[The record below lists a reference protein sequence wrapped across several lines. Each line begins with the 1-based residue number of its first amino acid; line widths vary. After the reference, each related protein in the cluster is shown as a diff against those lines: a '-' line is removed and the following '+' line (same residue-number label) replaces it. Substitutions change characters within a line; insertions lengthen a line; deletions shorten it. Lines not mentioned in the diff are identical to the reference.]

1 VADRNTH
8 PLMLDAIAVHHAD
21 ALPLLRSIL
30 AHPNVGGVTLAKFV
44 GTDNAV
50 LLDAIAQNQR
60 ALGGC
65 PEVARK
71 LLVNPYLDHALRGR
85 IASLFGETETSPR
98 LDEPLPETGSEPEE
112 GAPFEA
118 AETSGEETS
127 GEEFSAEESPI
138 EKTGGEEEAFLS
150 PEEIEKIEL
159 PSDIPEEL
167 LGDDREVSDGKNI
180 FALVQKLSIA
190 EKIKLATLGSK
201 SARRIL
207 ARDTNR
213 LVVTAVVRSPKIRED
228 EIAALAQDKAM
239 PDDVILYILQRKD
252 WLKNYP
258 IRMGL
263 CQNPKTPIPR
273 ALRLLETLSLRDLRN
288 LSKSRNVPGAVSAGA
303 LRMLS
308 KKSHQ

>member
-1 VADRNTH
+1 
-8 PLMLDAIAVHHAD
+8 
-21 ALPLLRSIL
+21 
-30 AHPNVGGVTLAKFV
+30 
-44 GTDNAV
+44 V
-50 LLDAIAQNQR
+50 LLDAVSHNQR

-71 LLVNPYLDHALRGR
+71 LLENPHLDHALRGR

-98 LDEPLPETGSEPEE
+98 LGEPLPEAGSEPEE
-112 GAPFEA
+112 GAPFDA
-118 AETSGEETS
+118 AETS
-127 GEEFSAEESPI
+127 GEEFSAEEPSV
-138 EKTGGEEEAFLS
+138 ENAGAEEEAFLS

-167 LGDDREVSDGKNI
+167 LGDGREVSDGKNI

-207 ARDTNR
+207 ARDSNR

-288 LSKSRNVPGAVSAGA
+288 LSKSRNVPAAVSAGA